1 MMNRGNRAITRAGIL
16 VCFLVFLLGVPS
28 GGATGLEHGGYTET
42 GISLPAIWNSELEYL
57 RLSSDLML
65 TFSHST
71 EQVDLDAS
79 IRFLVDPLNRTED
92 VQDTFRV
99 VPEEITFTLYL
110 DSWDLR
116 VGYQRFSWGRADGI
130 NPSDLI
136 NPVNMSSLSN
146 LGASER
152 EERTLPVLGAGIT
165 WYITDSFILEG
176 VYLPSFT
183 PPLLPPLNDSLPE
196 TLAGTQ
202 ISLTYPELRFDTF
215 EAGLRMNFLTSVG
228 DGSLSY
234 FYGYDEVPSLR
245 AETTVQ
251 DMGGYEIGVLDTL
264 RLSFDRVHILAG
276 DVAIPLE
283 GLDLRGEAACIITQ
297 DLSTDDVSVRNP
309 FLHYTLSA
317 GFTLL
322 DTVRMTIAFSQ
333 KVITGYTGVS
343 EYPYS
348 IQLPDQNSEYYDE
361 AYTILFS
368 PLVNSQRA
376 PLMSSITAL
385 MTTPL
390 FSDYLELSVL
400 AMYNFPEEYQS
411 ESGTKLGDLLLR
423 PSLTWQ
429 VADALEVQTGA
440 LLFFSYRIDDGGT
453 WVRDSS
459 TTFGMADAFDQVYLK
474 ARYSF

>member
-1 MMNRGNRAITRAGIL
+1 MMDSGNRALTSTGLLI
-16 VCFLVFLLGVPS
+16 CFLVLLLGMPS
-28 GGATGLEHGGYTET
+28 GGAAGLEHGGYTET
-42 GISLPAIWNSELEYL
+42 GISVPALWISEAGYL

-65 TFSHST
+65 TFSQST

-79 IRFLVDPLNRTED
+79 IRFLVDPLSRTQD
-92 VQDTFRV
+92 IQDTYRV
-99 VPEEITFTLYL
+99 VPDEITLTLYL

-136 NPVNMSSLSN
+136 NPLNMSSLSN
-146 LGASER
+146 LGATER
-152 EERTLPVLGAGIT
+152 EERILPVIGAGLT
-165 WYITDSFILEG
+165 WYITDSLIIEG

-183 PPLLPPLNDSLPE
+183 PPLLPPLSDSLPE
-196 TLAGTQ
+196 TLSGTQ
-202 ISLTYPELRFDTF
+202 ITLTYPEIRPDTF

-264 RLSFDRVHILAG
+264 RLWFDRVHILAG
-276 DVAIPLE
+276 DVAIPLK
-283 GLDLRGEAACIITQ
+283 GVDLRGEAAFIITQ
-297 DLSTDDVSVRNP
+297 DLSSDDVSVRNP

-317 GFTLL
+317 GYTFFES
-322 DTVRMTIAFSQ
+322 VRTTFSFSQ
-333 KVITGYTGVS
+333 KIIIGYEGVS
-343 EYPYS
+343 DYPYS
-348 IQLPDQNSEYYDE
+348 VQLPDQDAAYYDE

-368 PLVNSQRA
+368 PLVSTQRA
-376 PLMSSITAL
+376 PVMNSITTV
-385 MTTPL
+385 MSTPL

-400 AMYNFPEEYQS
+400 TMYNFPEEYQS
-411 ESGTKLGDLLLR
+411 DQGIKLGDLLLS

-429 VADALEVQTGA
+429 VADALEVEGGA
-440 LLFFSYRIDDGGT
+440 HLFLSYRIDDEGT
-453 WVRDSS
+453 WVSDPS